1 MEEKENY
8 NECDLFNNPQILSL
22 KKSLPPE
29 FIENLRIKGESMYK
43 NIDFETETINHVIQD
58 SLAEILCALKA
69 GLHPSLLE
77 TSEKQILSEEY
88 GDEWYKKFNY
98 VKEDLTEIFTIRK

>member
-1 MEEKENY
+1 MNDI
-8 NECDLFNNPQILSL
+8 NLFNDPQIMAV
-22 KKSLPPE
+22 KNSLPPKV
-29 FIENLRIKGESMYK
+29 LQDYQLKGESMYK

-58 SLAEILCALKA
+58 SLTEILCALKA

-77 TSEKQILSEEY
+77 PSEKQILSEEY